1 MAELRIGYATY
12 KAVKFACENWHYS
25 KCVPHGGR
33 ISYGVWEDGVFIG
46 AVLYGVSA
54 RPNCERQFGV
64 KKNEILELTR
74 VALRGH
80 KTPVSR
86 IIALTLKMLRKKE
99 PQLKIIISYADS
111 GKGHHGGIYQ
121 AGGWTYLYRSE
132 GANKFIINGMVK
144 HTNQVS
150 RKLNSLGLKATLEN
164 VRKYYD
170 PKAEIIQAGAKH
182 LYVLC
187 FDKETDKRMRSVAK
201 PYPKR
206 VASSRVGSAESGTA
220 PDHGARGGASPTATL
235 QEGGNA

>member
-54 RPNCERQFGV
+54 RPNYERQFGV

-86 IIALTLKMLRKKE
+86 IIAVTLKMLRKKE

-121 AGGWTYLYRSE
+121 AGGWIYLYRSE
-132 GANKFIINGMVK
+132 GARRFVINGRST
-144 HTNQVS
+144 HSNQIS
-150 RKLNSLGLKATLEN
+150 RKLNSLGLRSTLEN

-170 PKAEIIQAGAKH
+170 PKAEIIQDGAKH

-187 FDKETDKRMRSVAK
+187 FDKETDKRMRSVAN

-206 VASSRVGSAESGTA
+206 VASSCVGSAESGTA

-235 QEGGNA
+235 QEGGNG